1 MGNAAESFARH
12 RRIALNLIR
21 HDQKREGGMDK
32 PLKRKRKAAAWSTKI
47 LECIFFSLHYEQ

>member
-1 MGNAAESFARH
+1 MGNAAENFARQ

-47 LECIFFSLHYEQ
+47 LESILFSLPYEQ